1 MEYKRILWVLLAVW
15 LITASGYG
23 QSPKRVLFVGNSYT
37 YFWNLHLQVRA
48 MSQQNE
54 GSELMTRESTSGG
67 VNLGQHWRGERDLDS
82 RALIGS
88 GDYDVVILQD
98 HSRQAIDAP
107 DSLIHYGRLMA
118 EKAQES
124 GADVYFYV
132 TWARAWDPYMQEPI
146 LEAYREVARQNN
158 AGIIPVGPAWQR
170 ALALRPDLDLYDP
183 DGSHPSPVGTYLIAC
198 VMYGAL
204 TGESPVGLSE
214 RVSIDDPD
222 GLGYL
227 FLNRMTT
234 EDALF
239 CQKVAQE
246 ILEKYR

>member
-1 MEYKRILWVLLAVW
+1 MEYKRILWVLLAVG

-23 QSPKRVLFVGNSYT
+23 QSSKRVLFVGNSYT

-48 MSQQNE
+48 MSQQHE
-54 GSELMTRESTSGG
+54 GPELMTRASTSGG
-67 VNLGQHWRGERDLDS
+67 VNLGQHWRGERDLAS
-82 RALIGS
+82 RSLIGS
-88 GDYDVVILQD
+88 GDYEVVILQD
-98 HSRQAIDAP
+98 HSRRAIDAP
-107 DSLIHYGRLMA
+107 DSLIHFGRLMA
-118 EKAQES
+118 EQARES
-124 GADVYFYV
+124 GAEVYYYV
-132 TWARAWDPYMQEPI
+132 TWAREWDPYMQEPI
-146 LEAYREVARQNN
+146 LEVYREAARQSN

-170 ALALRPDLDLYDP
+170 ALALRPELDLYDP

-214 RVSIDDPD
+214 RVALNDVD

-227 FLNRMTT
+227 FLNRMTA

>member
-1 MEYKRILWVLLAVW
+1 MEYKRILWVLLAAW
-15 LITASGYG
+15 LITSSGYA

-54 GSELMTRESTSGG
+54 GPELLTQGSTSGG
-67 VNLGQHWRGERDLDS
+67 VNLGQHWRGERDLQS
-82 RALIGS
+82 RSLIGS

-107 DSLIHYGRLMA
+107 DSLMYYGNLMA
-118 EKAQES
+118 QAAQKN
-124 GADVYFYV
+124 GAKVYFYV
-132 TWARAWDPYMQEPI
+132 TWAREWDPYMQEPI
-146 LEAYREVARQNN
+146 LQTYREVASQAN
-158 AGIIPVGPAWQR
+158 AGIIPVGPAWER
-170 ALALRPDLDLYDP
+170 ALALRPELDLYDP

-214 RVSIDDPD
+214 RVALNDID

-227 FLNRMTT
+227 FLNRMTA

-239 CQKVAQE
+239 CQKVAEE
-246 ILEKYR
+246 ILEMYR

>member
-1 MEYKRILWVLLAVW
+1 MEYKRILWVLLAGW
-15 LITASGYG
+15 LITSGACA

-37 YFWNLHLQVRA
+37 YFWNLHLQVQA
-48 MSQQNE
+48 LSQQNE
-54 GSELMTRESTSGG
+54 GSELLSRASTSGG
-67 VNLGQHWRGERDLDS
+67 VNLGQHWRGERDLRS

-88 GDYDVVILQD
+88 GEYDVVILQD
-98 HSRQAIDAP
+98 HSRRAIDAP
-107 DSLIHYGRLMA
+107 DSLMHYGKLMA
-118 EKAQES
+118 QSAQEN
-124 GADVYFYV
+124 GAEVYFYV
-132 TWARAWDPYMQEPI
+132 TWAREWDPYMQEPI
-146 LEAYREVARQNN
+146 LETYREVARQTN
-158 AGIIPVGPAWQR
+158 ADIIPVGPAWER
-170 ALALRPDLDLYDP
+170 ARALRPELELYDP

-214 RVSIDDPD
+214 RVALDDVA

-227 FLNRMTT
+227 FLNRMTA

-246 ILEKYR
+246 ILEMYR